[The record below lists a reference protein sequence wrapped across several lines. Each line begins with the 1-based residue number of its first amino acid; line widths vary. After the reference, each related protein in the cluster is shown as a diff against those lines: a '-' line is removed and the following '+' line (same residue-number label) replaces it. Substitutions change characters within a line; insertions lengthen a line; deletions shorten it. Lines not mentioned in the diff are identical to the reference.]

1 MFYKKSPFFNFIGT
15 LSFCILFSVWCR
27 CALPPQTD
35 PYVYSEKGL
44 QIDIRADQLLNSWDG
59 ESHTVKLAIYQLSEN
74 GAFIER
80 QKSNQEL
87 LNLLKVK
94 KFDPTV
100 VGYEQLIL
108 HPNESRIISVDR
120 VNQAK
125 WIGVVAG
132 YYRTDSSPVPST
144 LIKIPTVSKKKSGL
158 RKAGEFLKILKPYE
172 IVYVPQI
179 AIQLILTPLTM
190 YETSI
195 FR

>member
-1 MFYKKSPFFNFIGT
+1 
-15 LSFCILFSVWCR
+15 
-27 CALPPQTD
+27 
-35 PYVYSEKGL
+35 VYSEKGL

-59 ESHTVKLAIYQLSEN
+59 EAHTVKLAIYQLSEN
-74 GAFIER
+74 SAFIEK

-100 VGYEQLIL
+100 VGYEQLIIQ
-108 HPNESRIISVDR
+108 PNESRIISVDR

-125 WIGVVAG
+125 WIGIVAG
-132 YYRTDSSPVPST
+132 YFRTDSTPVPST
-144 LIKIPTVSKKKSGL
+144 LVKIPTVSKKKSGL
-158 RKAGEFLKILKPYE
+158 RKAGEFLKILQPYE

>member
-1 MFYKKSPFFNFIGT
+1 MYKKSSFFDFTGK
-15 LSFCILFSVWCR
+15 LVQYFVFSAFCMCS
-27 CALPPQTD
+27 LPPQTD
-35 PYVYSEKGL
+35 PYIYQERGL

-59 ESHTVKLAIYQLSEN
+59 SAHTVKLVIYQLSEN

-87 LNLLKVK
+87 LNLLKAK

-100 VGYEQLIL
+100 VGYEQLIIN
-108 HPNESRIISVDR
+108 PNESRILSIDR

-132 YYRTDSSPVPST
+132 YYRTDSSPVPAT
-144 LIKIPTVSKKKSGL
+144 LIKIPTVSKKKSAL
-158 RKAGEFLKILKPYE
+158 RKAGEFLKILKPYD